1 MHGIS
6 LAPRYEVNDA
16 PAYPHRALPGTVD
29 GINTGITGQ
38 GNGLSTRRVAFR
50 NRPRA
55 ALEARVRT
63 RGLAFGGRRGWI
75 Q

>member
-1 MHGIS
+1 MHPPIPTGH
-6 LAPRYEVNDA
+6 Y
-16 PAYPHRALPGTVD
+16 RARLTVS
-29 GINTGITGQ
+29 TPVPGITGQ

>member
-1 MHGIS
+1 MRLTMHPPIPTG
-6 LAPRYEVNDA
+6 
-16 PAYPHRALPGTVD
+16 ALPGTRTVD

-55 ALEARVRT
+55 ALEARGVGVRT
-63 RGLAFGGRRGWI
+63 RGLAFGGRRVVL